1 MAPGPRAKNDAKPV
15 ITRPTRFD
23 LAWGAVLL
31 ACAVALCFLPLFD
44 LLAFEFAFVMGL
56 PVTIAAGSVGLRYAR
71 RLGPGQ
77 ALLAARRA
85 VTHALALAA
94 VPLVPITL
102 NMLRVRNCNYT
113 EGLAVYAL
121 LPGLSAVVGALWGTA
136 CGLLTP
142 RRGGWLYAAIVVGS
156 VAMAIYA
163 FWVQPPIDAFN
174 AFLGYYPGSLYD
186 EVIPLDDR
194 LLWSRTEDL
203 AWAFA
208 AMATV
213 MAVRKPEGAHVR
225 RRYAW
230 GFLTLLAVLAV
241 RLTATVHDVH
251 RNAGHIQIA
260 LGGRHEAPGLV
271 VYHPKAWPAEA
282 VTDLALE
289 LRFALG
295 ELEAFFGVEP
305 SGPVEVYLYQDERS
319 KKRLMGA
326 GGTRIAK
333 PWQRA
338 IHVHAPAVGQEV
350 LRHELAHVVAAEIA
364 EAPLHVSLYKGFIPH
379 PGLIEGAA
387 VAATWDGGRL
397 DPHQWTAAMRRI
409 GVAPAIESVMQP
421 DGFLTSNSRAAY
433 TMCGS
438 FVRYLREKAGSEVL
452 ARVYRTGTFDP
463 DGDASFEALAK
474 GWLAHVDAQPLSE
487 GALAMA
493 QVRFDRPAIFG
504 KVCAH
509 EVAALWDVA
518 EGNELRGDFVSA
530 LAKVDEILGHV
541 PRDADA
547 ALHRAELQYRVGDVE
562 GARAT
567 ASVVAER
574 QDVGIARR
582 ARAREWLADLEGLAG
597 RPEAAREAYEA
608 SLKTAFDR
616 AQERRLAVK
625 LAALDA
631 GEAGL
636 EVLKFLA
643 APPSGNAAEAVF
655 ARLGEVRP
663 DWSVGRYL
671 LGRRQIQKRAW
682 AQGEETLR
690 AALAAGLPH
699 PSLQLE
705 AERLLAESLFSRRRY
720 AEAAAAYA
728 ALAERVDLGLDRGE
742 AEALRT
748 WSRRARF
755 FEAHRDTPA
764 PTATVSAGR

>member
-1 MAPGPRAKNDAKPV
+1 MASGPRAKNVAHPLNL
-15 ITRPTRFD
+15 RPTRFD

-31 ACAVALCFLPLFD
+31 ACAAGLCFVPLFN
-44 LLAFEFAFVMGL
+44 LLAYEFAFAMAL
-56 PVTIAAGSVGLRYAR
+56 PVTIAAGSIGLRTAR
-71 RLGPGQ
+71 RLGPSE

-85 VTHALALAA
+85 AGHALALAA

-113 EGLAVYAL
+113 EGLTLYAL
-121 LPGLSAVVGALWGTA
+121 LPGLAAVVGALWGTA
-136 CGLLTP
+136 CGLFSP
-142 RRGGWLYAAIVVGS
+142 RRGGWLYAAVVLGSIVMA
-156 VAMAIYA
+156 VAA
-163 FWVQPPIDAFN
+163 FWTQPPIDAFN

-194 LLWSRTEDL
+194 LLWSRAEDL

-208 AMATV
+208 AMAAA
-213 MAVRKPEGAHVR
+213 MALRRPAGANAR

-241 RLTATVHDVH
+241 RLTATAHDVH

-260 LGGRHEAPGLV
+260 LGGRYEAPGLV
-271 VYHPKAWPAEA
+271 VYHPKAWPAESVA
-282 VTDLALE
+282 DLALE

-295 ELEAFFGVEP
+295 ELEAFFGVKP
-305 SGPVEVYLYQDERS
+305 SGPVEAYLYPDERT

-338 IHVHAPAVGQEV
+338 IHVHAPAIGQEV

-364 EAPLHVSLYKGFIPH
+364 DPPLHVSLYNGFIPH
-379 PGLIEGAA
+379 PGLIEGVA

-409 GVAPAIESVMQP
+409 GVAPKIEHVMQP

-433 TMCGS
+433 TLCGS

-452 ARVYRTGTFDP
+452 ARVYRTGTFDA
-463 DGDASFEALAK
+463 DGDASFDSLVS
-474 GWLAHVDAQPLSE
+474 GWSAHVDAQPLSE

-509 EVAALWDVA
+509 EVAALWDLA
-518 EGNELRGDFVSA
+518 EGSEGRGEFVAA
-530 LAKVDEILGHV
+530 LARVDEILGHV
-541 PRDADA
+541 PKDADA
-547 ALHRAELQYRVGDVE
+547 ALHRAQLQYRTGDVE

-567 ASVVAER
+567 AAIVAER

-582 ARAREWLADLEGLAG
+582 ARAREWLADLDGLEGRL
-597 RPEAAREAYEA
+597 EAARDAYGSA
-608 SLKTAFDR
+608 LKTAFDR

-625 LAALDA
+625 LAALEA
-631 GEAGL
+631 GEAGR
-636 EVLKFLA
+636 EVLKLLA
-643 APPSGNAAEAVF
+643 APPGGDGADAVF
-655 ARLGEVRP
+655 ARVRELRP
-663 DWSVGRYL
+663 DWAVGRYL
-671 LGRRQIQKRAW
+671 LGRRQVQKRAW
-682 AQGEETLR
+682 EAGAETLR
-690 AALAAGLPH
+690 GALAAGLQP
-699 PSLQLE
+699 PALRLE
-705 AERLLAESLFSRRRY
+705 AERLLAEALFSRRRY
-720 AEAAAAYA
+720 AEAAIAFAT
-728 ALAERVDLGLDRGE
+728 LAERTDLGLDRGE
-742 AEALRT
+742 SETLRT

-755 FEAHRDTPA
+755 FEAHRDA
-764 PTATVSAGR
+764 PPPTTTAAAGR